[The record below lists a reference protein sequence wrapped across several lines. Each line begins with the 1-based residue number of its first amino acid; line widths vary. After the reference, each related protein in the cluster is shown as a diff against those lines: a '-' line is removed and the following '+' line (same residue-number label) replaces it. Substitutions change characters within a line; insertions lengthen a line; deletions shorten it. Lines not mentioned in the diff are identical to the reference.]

1 MSPNRRHKITEA
13 GPVHDQ
19 REIDAVLDVLREGV
33 LDLGPRVAEF
43 ERRGA
48 DLLAKRHGVMV
59 NSGTS
64 ALWLAVDLL
73 GCEPGDEVITSPL
86 TFSSDIAPLVRSG
99 IVPAFVDVDPETFQ
113 IDVAGIEAMIGPR
126 TKAILT
132 PNLVGNCPDWDRI
145 RAIADA
151 HGLLVVEDSCDV
163 LDSHLRGTRTG
174 LRSDISVT
182 SFARTHAMTAAGNG
196 GLIAI
201 DDADWF
207 DQTLVRRRWGRRSET
222 YLFGSRQGSGDRF
235 GPLADGTPYDLIFV
249 FDDMGYNFEPSEIM
263 AAYGLVQMDK
273 LPEFNGRRRQAF
285 DAIDAAFGKHDDKIV
300 HPRTTEGVETT
311 WMRYAFL
318 LADGIDRVA
327 VQEYFL
333 SRDVPTRMVWTGN
346 ILRQPGFA
354 HIPHRAPE
362 GGLPNCNRVMD
373 RAFVAAVPSR
383 PDERRRRP
391 SRRRGHRVA
400 AMTMTLRN
408 DPTDF
413 AFRAGGAR

>member
-1 MSPNRRHKITEA
+1 VTPDRPRTITES

-19 REIDAVLDVLREGV
+19 REIDAVIAVLREGS

-48 DLLAKRHGVMV
+48 ELLAKRHGVMV

-86 TFSSDIAPLVRSG
+86 TFSSDIAPLVRSR
-99 IVPAFVDVDPETFQ
+99 IVPAFVDVEPDTFQ
-113 IDVAGIEAMIGPR
+113 IDVNGIEAMIGPR
-126 TKAILT
+126 TKAVLA
-132 PNLVGNCPDWDRI
+132 PNLVGNCPDWDDI
-145 RAIADA
+145 RAVADN

-163 LDSHLRGTRTG
+163 LGSRLRGAPTGTR
-174 LRSDISVT
+174 SHVSVT

-196 GLIAI
+196 GLIAV
-201 DDADWF
+201 DDNEWL

-222 YLFGSRQGSGDRF
+222 YLFGSRRGSSDRF
-235 GPLADGTPYDLIFV
+235 GPLADGTPYDLLFV
-249 FDDMGYNFEPSEIM
+249 FDDTGYNFEPSEIM

-273 LPEFNGRRRQAF
+273 LNEFNGRRQRAF
-285 DAIDAAFGKHDDKIV
+285 AALDEAFGTHGDSIV
-300 HPRTTEGVETT
+300 HPRTTDDVETT

-318 LADGIDRVA
+318 LADGIDRTA
-327 VQEYFL
+327 AQEHFAAWG
-333 SRDVPTRMVWTGN
+333 VPTRMVWTGN

-362 GGLPNCNRVMD
+362 DGLPNCDRVMD
-373 RAFVAAVPSR
+373 RALSLPTHHALTSDDV
-383 PDERRRRP
+383 
-391 SRRRGHRVA
+391 GHIVDA
-400 AMTMTLRN
+400 IAQWT
-408 DPTDF
+408 P
-413 AFRAGGAR
+413 